1 MRKKTLGSLEEGCPK
16 FISQCISRMLGRT
29 QAFQCIMS
37 FFFKKK
43 NFLNIYFLYYYSP
56 ICFYI
61 SKAFLKKFEIFLFFS
76 LLQIN
81 IFLVFSNHFDVLMS
95 KIIFLKNHYFDAF
108 PSKKH
113 FEK

>member
-1 MRKKTLGSLEEGCPK
+1 VHLKDVGQDPS
-16 FISQCISRMLGRT
+16 ISVHYE
-29 QAFQCIMS
+29 
-37 FFFKKK
+37 FFFLKKK
-43 NFLNIYFLYYYSP
+43 FLNIYFLYYYSP